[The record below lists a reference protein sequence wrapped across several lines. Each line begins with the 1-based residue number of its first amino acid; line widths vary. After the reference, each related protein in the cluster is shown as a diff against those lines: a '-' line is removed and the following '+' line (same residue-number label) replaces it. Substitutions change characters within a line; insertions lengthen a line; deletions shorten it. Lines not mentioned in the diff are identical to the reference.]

1 MGKKRLVV
9 VGNGMAGIRCVEEIL
24 KMKRDA
30 FQITIFGKEPY
41 PNYNRI
47 MLSKVLQGGTTI
59 ESIMLNDWKWYEE
72 NQITLYTDESV
83 IELNTKEKWVMSS
96 KGRKVNY
103 DELILATGS
112 HPFMLPLPGA
122 DKLGVMAFRTIQDCE
137 KMVQA
142 AKRYRKAIV
151 IGGGLLGLEA
161 ARGLLNLGMKV
172 DVVHIGDY
180 IMNRQLDVTAANMLQ
195 KELEKQGMNFLL
207 KKYSIEITGHKR
219 VKGLRFSDGT
229 WREADVVVMAVGVT
243 PNIKLAE
250 RTPININRAIVV
262 DDFMRTNVANV
273 YAVGECA
280 EHQGNVYGLVAPL
293 YEQGKVLAAYL
304 CGENP
309 VGYQGTILSTQ
320 LKISGVDV
328 FSTGE
333 IMENNEN
340 TSLKWYDGI
349 KNTYKKLVFHQNK
362 LVGAVLFG
370 DIQEGGR
377 LLRLIEK
384 QTDYRELINETNGK
398 EEQNAYMAEM
408 ADHEKVCE
416 CNGVSKGEIV
426 EAIIDRSLKSVE
438 EIKACTKASS
448 SCGGCRSTVASLLD
462 YVQQSGVSKRKAKV
476 PICTCTQADHQ
487 EVIESIRKFPHD
499 SKERIMQ
506 RLGWEN
512 PSGCAYCQSVLRYYL
527 GVHGQANREMTESK
541 QEDGTFAVAPRMYG
555 GVTGAEQL
563 RLIADVVE
571 KFNIPLVKLAK
582 GPRLELYGVQ
592 EKDINMIRKM
602 LQIPTPVYGG
612 SLRTVMTCAGIR
624 YAKDAMRD
632 SIQLGVKLE
641 QLLES
646 VQLPTDIT
654 IAVSASPRDEINV
667 IQEDVGLIGAPGG
680 WELFVKQERIFSGL
694 MENEAM
700 TMTSALLYMY
710 RERAYFLE
718 TLPEWVSRIGVIMVR
733 EEILKRK
740 MWVCEENQIELFA
753 GQVNG

>member
-1 MGKKRLVV
+1 MGKRRLVV
-9 VGNGMAGIRCVEEIL
+9 VGNGMAGVRCVEEIL
-24 KMKRDA
+24 KINRDA

-47 MLSKVLQGGTTI
+47 MLSKVLQGGTTV

-72 NQITLYTDESV
+72 NCITLYTDESV

-96 KGRKVNY
+96 KRRKVNY

-112 HPFMLPLPGA
+112 NPFMLPLPGA

-137 KMVQA
+137 KMVRI
-142 AKRYRKAIV
+142 AKKHKKAIV

-207 KKYSIEITGHKR
+207 KKYSVEITGHQR

-229 WREADVVVMAVGVT
+229 WREADLVVMAVGVT

-250 RTPININRAIVV
+250 RTSININRAIVV

-280 EHQGNVYGLVAPL
+280 EHRGIVYGLVAPL
-293 YEQGKVLAAYL
+293 YEQGKVLAAYV
-304 CGENP
+304 CGTNP

-333 IMENNEN
+333 MMETNEN

-377 LLRLIEK
+377 FLRLIEK
-384 QTDYRELINETNGK
+384 QTDYRELVNETNGR
-398 EEQNAYMAEM
+398 EEQNTYVAKM
-408 ADHEKVCE
+408 ADYEKVCE

-426 EAIIDRSLKSVE
+426 EAIVGHSLKSVE
-438 EIKACTKASS
+438 EIKVCTKASS

-462 YVQQSGVSKRKAKV
+462 YVQQNGASQRKEKES
-476 PICTCTQADHQ
+476 ICACTQANHQ

-499 SKERIMQ
+499 SKEQIMQ
-506 RLGWEN
+506 HLDWEN
-512 PSGCAYCQSVLRYYL
+512 PSGCAYCQSALRYYL
-527 GVHGQANREMTESK
+527 GVHSQGNMEMTESK
-541 QEDGTFAVAPRMYG
+541 QADGTFVIAPRMYG

-571 KFNIPLVKLAK
+571 EFKIPLVKLAK
-582 GPRLELYGVQ
+582 GPRMELYGVQ
-592 EKDINMIRKM
+592 EKDVKMIRKM
-602 LQIPTPVYGG
+602 LQTPVPVYGG
-612 SLRTVMTCAGIR
+612 SLRAVATCAGIG
-624 YAKDAMRD
+624 YAKDAMQD
-632 SIQLGVKLE
+632 SIQLGINLE

-646 VQLPTDIT
+646 VQLPTDVT
-654 IAVSASPRDEINV
+654 LAVSASPRDEINV

-694 MENEAM
+694 MEYEAVM
-700 TMTSALLYMY
+700 MTSALLHMY
-710 RERAYFLE
+710 REQAYFLE
-718 TLPEWVSRIGVIMVR
+718 PLPEWVRRIGVIAVR
-733 EEILKRK
+733 EEIFQRK
-740 MWVCEENQIELFA
+740 MRVFEEKQLELFA